1 MQEQHIAVP
10 LSRLVESEANVRK
23 GALDANLVASLAAT
37 IAAHGLLYPLLVT
50 EEKPK
55 GRSKKATYAVVA
67 GRRRFAALRLLR
79 DEGKIDV
86 DYAVTVR
93 VVADEN
99 AVELSAVEN
108 THQPMHPADEYEC
121 FRRMVDEGAGVET
134 VAAHFGVS
142 VAVVQRRLKLANVA
156 PALIA
161 LYREGAMSLEQLMAL
176 TVSDDRAAQ
185 EQVWHGTPAYQRA
198 PAALR
203 RALLG
208 EASIASDSAV
218 AEFVGRDAYLAAG
231 GHEQVD
237 LFAEHGAYWADGALA
252 HQLAEERL
260 AQQAETI
267 RAEEGWAWAVALV
280 QPDYAALNAYGRA
293 PRMLREPTEAEQ
305 AAMDA
310 LDQRQEAIEAQ
321 MEALELSDDEGADE
335 AYQRL
340 SDELE
345 GIYTERSEREAALE
359 TVADKTNVG
368 VIVALRDHG
377 VEVIRGAIRPEDRRA
392 AVKAARAQARGAAA
406 VSGSGITNRL
416 PAMPKKLVRA
426 LTAQRTAALQA
437 MLMENHHVAL
447 AALAH
452 TMVTDLAREVYYRS
466 GEGGIKVSAKNV
478 AYDLHAAD
486 AALEDSRAW
495 QQINAARAEWGER
508 LPGEPDALW
517 EHLLAMPQEELIA
530 LLAHCTALTVD
541 GIQSRSGEH
550 CTDALARAVNLDMAD
565 WWSATPDGYL
575 CRVRKADVLQAVSE
589 AVSPAE
595 AVPLASMKKGP
606 MVEAAGRLL
615 EGKRWVPPLLRQHAA

>member
-1 MQEQHIAVP
+1 MQEQLIAVP

-23 GALDANLVASLAAT
+23 GALDANKVASLAAT

-50 EEKPK
+50 EVKPK
-55 GRSKKATYAVVA
+55 GRSKKTVYAVVA

-79 DEGKIDV
+79 DEGKIDA
-86 DYAVTVR
+86 DYAVLVR
-93 VVADEN
+93 IVANEN
-99 AVELSAVEN
+99 TVELSTVEN
-108 THQPMHPADEYEC
+108 THQPMHPADEYEA

-134 VAAHFGVS
+134 VAVHFGVS

-156 PALIA
+156 PALVT
-161 LYREGAMSLEQLMAL
+161 LYREGAMSLDQLMAL
-176 TVSDDRAAQ
+176 TVSDDHAAQ

-208 EASIASDSAV
+208 EASIASDSPL

-231 GHEQVD
+231 GSEQVD
-237 LFAEHGAYWADGALA
+237 LFAEHGAHWTDGALVQ
-252 HQLAEERL
+252 QLAEERL
-260 AQQAETI
+260 AQQAEAI
-267 RAEEGWAWAVALV
+267 RADEGWAWAVALV
-280 QPDYAALNAYGRA
+280 QPDYATLNAFGRA
-293 PRMLREPTEAEQ
+293 PMTLREPTEAES

-310 LDQRQEAIEAQ
+310 LEARQQGIETQ
-321 MEALELSDDEGADE
+321 MEALELSEEEGSGE

-340 SDELE
+340 SQELD
-345 GIYTERSEREAALE
+345 GLYTEGRAQEAALE

-368 VIVALRDHG
+368 VIVALRTHG
-377 VEVIRGAIRPEDRRA
+377 VEVIRGAIRPEDRNA
-392 AVKAARAQARGAAA
+392 AAKAARAQARGASAA
-406 VSGSGITNRL
+406 ANDDNRL
-416 PAMPKKLVRA
+416 PAMPEKLVRA

-437 MLMENHHVAL
+437 VLTEHHTVAL

-486 AALEDSRAW
+486 ATLEGSRAW
-495 QQINAARAEWGER
+495 QQVNAARAEWGER
-508 LPGEPDALW
+508 LPGDPDALW

-530 LLAHCTALTVD
+530 LLALCTALTVN

-550 CTDALARAVNLDMAD
+550 STDALARAVNLDMAD

-575 CRVRKADVLQAVSE
+575 SRVRKADVLQAVSE

-595 AVPLASMKKGP
+595 AVPLAAMKKGP